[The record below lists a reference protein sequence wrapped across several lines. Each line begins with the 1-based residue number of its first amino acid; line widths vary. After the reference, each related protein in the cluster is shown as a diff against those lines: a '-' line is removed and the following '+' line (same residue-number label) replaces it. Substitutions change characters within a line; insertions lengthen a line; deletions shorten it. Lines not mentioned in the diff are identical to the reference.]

1 MTPLQARSL
10 SRTRPPLHGERAPS
24 STRTLPSPATSCS
37 RNPPRR
43 MCLSPS
49 LLTVAKGK
57 AASRVLPEGAGHRRF
72 LCAVAQAPRRVGVVV
87 FTSHNKLAATRSPTR
102 CDPVRSIRDC
112 SRLPARRTPSRS
124 RDSSRCRTTRRRA
137 QGTRARRTRNTTRTS
152 TWRTRDRRSTRS
164 SEGMGRA

>member
-10 SRTRPPLHGERAPS
+10 SRTRPPLRGERAPS

-37 RNPPRR
+37 RNLPRR
-43 MCLSPS
+43 KCLSPS
-49 LLTVAKGK
+49 PLTVAKGK

-72 LCAVAQAPRRVGVVV
+72 LCVAAQAPRRVGVVV
-87 FTSHNKLAATRSPTR
+87 SASHNNPAATRSPTR

-124 RDSSRCRTTRRRA
+124 RDSSRCRTTRQRA
-137 QGTRARRTRNTTRTS
+137 QGTRARQTRSTTRTS
-152 TWRTRDRRSTRS
+152 TWRTRDRHSTRS